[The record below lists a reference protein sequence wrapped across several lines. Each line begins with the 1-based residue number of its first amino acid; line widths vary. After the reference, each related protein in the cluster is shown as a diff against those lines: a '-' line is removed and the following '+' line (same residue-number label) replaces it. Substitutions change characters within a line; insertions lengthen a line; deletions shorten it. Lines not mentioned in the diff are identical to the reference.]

1 MAIHDQAAERE
12 FVNTWEAE
20 IIRWVTAKS
29 PREYVDD
36 YVQDVWAHLFNRD
49 WRNLLKWKALYDD
62 DQWHE
67 HSLKSF
73 LKTVTVN
80 KVTDLQRAAYL
91 RRLEFLDPAD
101 ILMATENPGYD
112 PQLAAEASR
121 LMAAYK
127 DCTSH
132 YREKDHVLVSMWLEG
147 HVAVRIAEELD
158 TNSNNIHQRKSYLF
172 NRLQDCLTQKLP
184 EYFSDV

>member
-1 MAIHDQAAERE
+1 MAVHDQGAERE
-12 FVNTWEAE
+12 FVDAWESE
-20 IIRWVTAKS
+20 IIRWVTAKA
-29 PREYVDD
+29 PRDYVDD

-62 DQWHE
+62 EQWHE

-101 ILMATENPGYD
+101 ILMAAENPGYD

-172 NRLQDCLTQKLP
+172 KRLQDCLTQKLP